1 MLGRHKLSLGRELS
15 HFTLCFYCGG
25 YKLTKNNIIFCLTYN
40 NVRAFC
46 VIVCSVYLLYYIY
59 TTAITCKPIGDYI
72 A

>member
-1 MLGRHKLSLGRELS
+1 MLGRHKLSLGGELS

-25 YKLTKNNIIFCLTYN
+25 YKFINNIIFYLTYN

-46 VIVCSVYLLYYIY
+46 VIVCARYIIY
-59 TTAITCKPIGDYI
+59 TTTITCKPIGDYT